1 MHENTDVNQGK
12 PEEFIP
18 ASLVKRAIAF
28 GMDAILLF
36 ILLQLVAL
44 LIPNFYDESSQKEFN
59 RLVYEVSLLRNDEQF
74 DSANM
79 AKFIQESKLSEQ
91 TYGMLIGM
99 LITSLIIPIS
109 YFFVG
114 ESFFKGQ
121 TLGKATF
128 GLRTVLK
135 DNFEHPSMGK
145 ILLRSVI
152 KSFASISLITP
163 FMLPGFLNFASV
175 YLTEKKDVFM
185 IFFPILLLFNPPIKK
200 VKIMNEIAFI
210 GAGKMVSA
218 IVKSLLKSGVYK
230 SEDISCCSAK
240 DGTSEKLSK
249 DTGIIRKENI
259 HDLLSLIPKLLF

>member
-18 ASLVKRAIAF
+18 ASLVRRTIAF

-109 YFFVG
+109 YFFAG

-135 DNFEHPSMGK
+135 DKFEHPSMGK

-163 FMLPGFLNFASV
+163 FMLPGFLNFC
-175 YLTEKKDVFM
+175 FC
-185 IFFPILLLFNPPIKK
+185 LFNRKKRCVHDFLSNTVTVQPADKEIKN
-200 VKIMNEIAFI
+200 NE
-210 GAGKMVSA
+210 
-218 IVKSLLKSGVYK
+218 
-230 SEDISCCSAK
+230 
-240 DGTSEKLSK
+240 
-249 DTGIIRKENI
+249 
-259 HDLLSLIPKLLF
+259 